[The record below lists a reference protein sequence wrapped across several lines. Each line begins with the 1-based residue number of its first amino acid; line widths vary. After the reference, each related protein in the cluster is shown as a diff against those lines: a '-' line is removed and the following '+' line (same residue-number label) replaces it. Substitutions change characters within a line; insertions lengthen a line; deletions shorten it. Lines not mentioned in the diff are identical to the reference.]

1 MPFVTSS
8 GLVASLLLV
17 AMPFATLV
25 ASLLLVAMPF
35 VTRTVLAPSR
45 GEQCSFFCLAGEAEG
60 AEVMAEGAE
69 GAEGEAGVEAP
80 VEAPA
85 GGDFTMFT

>member
-1 MPFVTSS
+1 MF
-8 GLVASLLLV
+8 L
-17 AMPFATLV
+17 
-25 ASLLLVAMPF
+25 
-35 VTRTVLAPSR
+35 
-45 GEQCSFFCLAGEAEG
+45 FCLAGEAEG